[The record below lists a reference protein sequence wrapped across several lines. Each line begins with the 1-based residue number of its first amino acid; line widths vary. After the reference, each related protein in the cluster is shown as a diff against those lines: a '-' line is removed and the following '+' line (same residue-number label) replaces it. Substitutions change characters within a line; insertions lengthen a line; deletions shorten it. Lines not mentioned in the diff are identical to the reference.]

1 MAVTAIVLGLIGLG
15 FIVLTPLSIA
25 YPATGFGIAIIGL
38 LFGVGALPREL
49 GVNADWKTRAGITL
63 TGVVTVVAVVLVLA

>member
-15 FIVLTPLSIA
+15 FTLLTPLSIA

-38 LFGVGALPREL
+38 LFGAGALPKET

-63 TGVVTVVAVVLVLA
+63 TGVVTVVTVILVLA